1 MGNSNFD
8 WATATSAVAATKIDT
23 SVSYGLTTSN
33 SITSYSGTGC
43 CSIIDVIKTTTD
55 DILTIK
61 KPDVPVET
69 TTKIDIK
76 NGGIVVK
83 YYKDGFYKSEK
94 RVISDIK
101 DVKIH
106 NNVVIVTFADNTTT
120 KAVLD
125 SEDFFNLE
133 QGISI
138 CITKKLLGDE
148 GHAIYN
154 KIIRR
159 ALKVKDQNEKDALKA
174 KEEKKKTKEKREL
187 AASRRDKKKAKKR
200 EEQIEIQK
208 EAYIRAMKSIGKID
222 CKCGAKKNGNN

>member
-1 MGNSNFD
+1 MGENYLASSSNLTFTTESAITNQWYTFGNYSLNSGVITIAN
-8 WATATSAVAATKIDT
+8 SSTKE
-23 SVSYGLTTSN
+23 
-33 SITSYSGTGC
+33 
-43 CSIIDVIKTTTD
+43 
-55 DILTIK
+55 
-61 KPDVPVET
+61 PDVPVET

-76 NGGIVVK
+76 NGDIVVK

-94 RVISDIK
+94 RIISDIK

-125 SEDFFNLE
+125 PEDSFNLE

-159 ALKVKDQNEKDALKA
+159 ALKIKEHNDKEAARAN
-174 KEEKKKTKEKREL
+174 EEKKKAKAKREL
-187 AASRRDKKKAKKR
+187 AVARRDKKKAKKR

-208 EAYIRAMKSIGKID
+208 EAYIRAMQSIGKVN
-222 CKCGAKKNGNN
+222 CKCGTKRNGNN